1 MGPGLVPCLTRPES
15 RSFSVDAGTPNALAA
30 RFAPISPDR
39 TASIACIIESSDQFL
54 SVLGRLGGDLLL
66 LNLLFFHPSVAAF
79 ALFRFP
85 GMFS

>member
-1 MGPGLVPCLTRPES
+1 MLDSRPES
-15 RSFSVDAGTPNALAA
+15 RSFNVDAGTPNALAP
-30 RFAPISPDR
+30 RFAPISSDR
-39 TASIACIIESSDQFL
+39 TASIACLVESSDQFL

-66 LNLLFFHPSVAAF
+66 LNLRLFHPSVAVF